1 MNGFPVEREPAA
13 SVPEAARSGQRE
25 LFKLP
30 EMAGN
35 LPSLSRNLPL
45 LPSFCWLDSR
55 K

>member
-13 SVPEAARSGQRE
+13 SVPEAAHAGQLE
-25 LFKLP
+25 LIKLP
-30 EMAGN
+30 ERAGN
-35 LPSLSRNLPL
+35 LPSLSINLLL